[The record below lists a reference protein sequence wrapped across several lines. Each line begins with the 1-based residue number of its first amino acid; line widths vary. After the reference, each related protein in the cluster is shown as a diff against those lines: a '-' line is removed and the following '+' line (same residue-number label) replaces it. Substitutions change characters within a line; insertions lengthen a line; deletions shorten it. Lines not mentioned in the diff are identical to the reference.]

1 MIRLKS
7 ILSEIYIDGFSSSDE
22 KSKFRRPEN
31 FDSYDKG
38 AGWSSYRGGNDW
50 ENGTTACAVYFEGKE
65 GELARTWIHIQF
77 PDSLKEFV
85 GSHSSSPE
93 ANQVKKWGEKASK
106 TWTKLAKQIH
116 HESKHQVNENDPN
129 SSWLYKDWKE
139 CFVEALK
146 SEEMKPFVKER
157 GVDSTHWKGMKQ
169 SLNENVTPTED
180 EGWFELGKETVPNYV
195 MPVPEEP
202 YGKVNMHYWLSPS
215 GHFYEADRY
224 HWKWARQHVVG
235 DAADAVERMVRNGW
249 VRVNTDV
256 EAGITREIYA
266 QGRLN
271 AKQKKALEDF
281 AFENEMPVLDDT
293 GRIAIESTK
302 EFYDAQQ
309 QQINESEVETK
320 SWKAWW
326 IDPNAQLH
334 EVYKQ
339 SKSHGHWNWAVNF
352 LAAAGRQR
360 TEYEDPLEELYKR
373 GWARLTYNYYHD
385 GMLSFEYGARYPS
398 PKVLKA
404 IKDLAIELRASKLVD
419 GNKDKEMDLM
429 EQLNEVMTYNKLMQL
444 ADKSPRGID
453 GLTRKQRAKTVRVRS
468 IPVSMENGKESW
480 NFRYASNPSNTAR
493 EDQEPLRGSIQFFK
507 EIKNTSTKNAADLPC
522 HVDCN
527 CRDFMYRWAWNDA
540 AKDASQIGPKSLNK
554 CINRRPKPAYNLGE
568 GLCKHL
574 IALEGY
580 LRTKIKAAKKS
591 NLFEAMEE
599 VARTNPQ
606 FNIEYND

>member
-65 GELARTWIHIQF
+65 GELARTWVHIQY

-93 ANQVKKWGEKASK
+93 ALQVKEWGEKASK
-106 TWTKLAKQIH
+106 TWTKLAKRIH
-116 HESKHQVNENDPN
+116 RESKSRINEDDPN
-129 SSWLYKDWKE
+129 SSWHYKDWKE

-146 SEEMKPFVKER
+146 SEEMKPFVKEW
-157 GVDSTHWKGMKQ
+157 GVDSTHWRGMKQ

-224 HWKWARQHVVG
+224 HWKWACQHVVG

-309 QQINESEVETK
+309 QQINEDTERV
-320 SWKAWW
+320 WKAFWL
-326 IDPNAQLH
+326 DPTGKEH
-334 EVYKQ
+334 EVYMNL
-339 SKSHGHWNWAVNF
+339 SDGHWRWAETYLSGIGVDRRSY
-352 LAAAGRQR
+352 GSP
-360 TEYEDPLEELYKR
+360 TEELLNR
-373 GWARLTYNYYHD
+373 GWLRLTYNYGHD
-385 GMLSFEYGARYPS
+385 GILYYEYGERP
-398 PKVLKA
+398 PREGLLKHL
-404 IKDLAIELRASKLVD
+404 KDLAIELGAKQVIS
-419 GNKDKEMDLM
+419 DKTGRSMDLL
-429 EQLNEVMTYNKLMQL
+429 ERLDEVMTYNQLMKIS
-444 ADKSPRGID
+444 DKSPRGID
-453 GLTRKQRAKTVRVRS
+453 GLTRKQRAKTVRTRS
-468 IPVSMENGKESW
+468 IPVSMEDGKESW
-480 NFRYASNPSNTAR
+480 NFRYASNPSNTDR
-493 EDQEPLRGSIQFFK
+493 DEQEPLRGSIQFFK
-507 EIKNTSTKNAADLPC
+507 EIKNTSTKNASDLPC

-527 CRDFMYRWAWNDA
+527 CKDFMYRWAWNDTS
-540 AKDASQIGPKSLNK
+540 KDASQIGPKSLNK
-554 CINRRPKPAYNLGE
+554 CINRRPKPAYNYGE

-580 LRTKIKAAKKS
+580 LRTKVQATRKS

>member
-7 ILSEIYIDGFSSSDE
+7 ILSEIYLDGFSSSDE

-65 GELARTWIHIQF
+65 GELARTWVHLQF
-77 PDSLKEFV
+77 PDHLKEFV

-93 ANQVKKWGEKASK
+93 SIQVKEWGEKAAK
-106 TWTKLAKQIH
+106 TWTKLAKRIH
-116 HESKHQVNENDPN
+116 RESKHQVNENDPN

-146 SEEMKPFVKER
+146 SEEMKPFVKEW

-169 SLNENVTPTED
+169 SLNENSD
-180 EGWFELGKETVPNYV
+180 K
-195 MPVPEEP
+195 
-202 YGKVNMHYWLSPS
+202 
-215 GHFYEADRY
+215 HF
-224 HWKWARQHVVG
+224 
-235 DAADAVERMVRNGW
+235 
-249 VRVNTDV
+249 
-256 EAGITREIYA
+256 
-266 QGRLN
+266 
-271 AKQKKALEDF
+271 
-281 AFENEMPVLDDT
+281 
-293 GRIAIESTK
+293 
-302 EFYDAQQ
+302 
-309 QQINESEVETK
+309 
-320 SWKAWW
+320 KAWW
-326 IDPNAQLH
+326 IDPNTKLH
-334 EVYKQ
+334 EVYVQ
-339 SKSHGHWNWAVNF
+339 SKSDGHWNWAINF
-352 LAAAGRQR
+352 LAAAGLQR
-360 TEYEDPLEELYKR
+360 TEYEDPLEQLYKR

-385 GMLSFEYGARYPS
+385 GVLAFEYGVRYPS
-398 PKVLKA
+398 PNVLKA
-404 IKDLAIELRASKLVD
+404 IKDLAIELRASKLID
-419 GNKDKEMDLM
+419 GNKDKEIDLM
-429 EQLNEVMTYNKLMQL
+429 ERLNEVMTYNKLMQL

-480 NFRYASNPSNTAR
+480 NFRYASNPSNTA
-493 EDQEPLRGSIQFFK
+493 EDGKEPLKGSIQFFK